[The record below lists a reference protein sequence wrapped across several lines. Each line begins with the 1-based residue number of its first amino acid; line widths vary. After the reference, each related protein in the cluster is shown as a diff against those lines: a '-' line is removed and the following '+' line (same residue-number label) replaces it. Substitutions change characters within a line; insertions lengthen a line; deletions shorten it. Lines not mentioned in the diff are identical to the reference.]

1 MQNQGYAE
9 VYIFLKWIFGGL
21 TLKGKTTKSHQ
32 FTLLTLR
39 VA

>member
-9 VYIFLKWIFGGL
+9 VFFFEWIFGGL
-21 TLKGKTTKSHQ
+21 TLKGKPTKSHE